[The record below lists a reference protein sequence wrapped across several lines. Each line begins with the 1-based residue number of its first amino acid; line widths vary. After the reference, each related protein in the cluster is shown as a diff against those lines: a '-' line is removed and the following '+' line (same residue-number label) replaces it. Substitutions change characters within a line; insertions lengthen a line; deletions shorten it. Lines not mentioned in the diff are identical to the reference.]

1 MGLATFLAPS
11 TSKGFLIES
20 LPLQDRLE
28 RIPSMMDAFEKNG
41 FDFVEAEV
49 ALLSP
54 EGNPR
59 DFETFKKKVHPFPIK
74 PEVFSAFIPP
84 DLKVVGPQVDET
96 RLKRYLE
103 VSISR
108 VAEVG
113 GKIVI
118 WGSGSSRS
126 YPKNYP
132 PEDAYK
138 QIQDFLHL
146 AAGYAHEN
154 EIRLAIE
161 HMNKGES
168 NTINSIKEAL
178 ILKEKVNL
186 DEVQVMLDFEHLM
199 LEGEELSSIEECQGS
214 IAHVHISDRARRCPG
229 DGDYPFKSLFKTLIK
244 INYNGRISLECN
256 FHDIEKESREGLSFA
271 RRLYERVTK
280 LSRRPHPLGGDESTP

>member
-54 EGNPR
+54 EGNPQ
-59 DFETFKKKVHPFPIK
+59 DFETFKKKVRPFSIK

-113 GKIVI
+113 GKVII
-118 WGSGSSRS
+118 WGSGSSRT
-126 YPKNYP
+126 YPKNYLL
-132 PEDAYK
+132 ENAYK
-138 QIQDFLHL
+138 QIEGFLHL
-146 AAGYAHEN
+146 ASGFAREN
-154 EIRLAIE
+154 GIYLAIE
-161 HMNKGES
+161 HMNKGAS
-168 NTINSIKEAL
+168 NTINSLKEAL
-178 ILKEKVNL
+178 VLREKVNL
-186 DEVQVMLDFEHLM
+186 EEIQVMLDFDHLM
-199 LEGEELSSIEECQGS
+199 LEEEEFSSIEACQERV
-214 IAHVHISDRARRCPG
+214 IHVHISDRDRRCPG
-229 DGDYPFKSLFKTLIK
+229 DGDYPFDSLFKTLKRID
-244 INYNGRISLECN
+244 YQGRISLECN
-256 FHDIEKESREGLSFA
+256 FQQIENESKRGLSFVKRIWEKA
-271 RRLYERVTK
+271 R
-280 LSRRPHPLGGDESTP
+280 